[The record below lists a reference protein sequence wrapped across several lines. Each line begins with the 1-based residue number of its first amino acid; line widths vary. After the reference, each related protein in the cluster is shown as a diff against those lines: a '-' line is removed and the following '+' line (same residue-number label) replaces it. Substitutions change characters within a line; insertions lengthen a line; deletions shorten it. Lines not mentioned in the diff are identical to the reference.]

1 MARSCT
7 VCLGL
12 SGSGSQGLF
21 RCVTVCLGALGYAS
35 RGLSCRGHV
44 RCDKEWIGSRGV
56 KRCVVSGLVE
66 SGYGSRGE
74 LQYVA
79 VNRGMAGHVKAVMF
93 RFGFALYVWVR
104 QSC

>member
-1 MARSCT
+1 MAGSCT

-44 RCDKEWIGSRGV
+44 RCDKEWIGSRG
-56 KRCVVSGLVE
+56 
-66 SGYGSRGE
+66 E

-79 VNRGMAGHVKAVMF
+79 VNRGMVGYIKAVVF
-93 RFGFALYVWVR
+93 SQAVDCFVKER
-104 QSC
+104 